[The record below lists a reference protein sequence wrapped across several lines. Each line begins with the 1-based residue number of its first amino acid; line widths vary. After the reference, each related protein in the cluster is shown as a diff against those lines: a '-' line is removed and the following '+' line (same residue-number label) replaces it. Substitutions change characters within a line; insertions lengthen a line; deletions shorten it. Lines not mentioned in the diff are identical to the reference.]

1 MRFADKVSCVV
12 LQNRNHQPNQDLAD
26 VLCLK
31 LDELTAQIKRLET
44 CQKDEIVSSGYGAFQ
59 ALGLSLR
66 PAAIASR

>member
-1 MRFADKVSCVV
+1 MRFADRDSCVV

-44 CQKDEIVSSGYGAFQ
+44 CQKDEIVSSGYGPLQ
-59 ALGLSLR
+59 VLGL
-66 PAAIASR
+66 